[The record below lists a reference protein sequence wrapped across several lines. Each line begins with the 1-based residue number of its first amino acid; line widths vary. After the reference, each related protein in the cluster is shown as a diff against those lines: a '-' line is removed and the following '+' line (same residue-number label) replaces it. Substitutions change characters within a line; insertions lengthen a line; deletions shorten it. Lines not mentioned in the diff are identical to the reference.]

1 MRLTFR
7 TIFPAMLLTAGLG
20 ACQGKEQGNTT
31 VPMKDLEVVDG
42 TATDA
47 MTDLDGV
54 RTEGTAVALT
64 NAQDSNASTP
74 TPATPTEKVANGAK
88 ADTEVLSDQ

>member
-1 MRLTFR
+1 MRLTTR
-7 TIFPAMLLTAGLG
+7 TILAAMLLPVALTA
-20 ACQGKEQGNTT
+20 CKGKEQGNTA

-42 TATDA
+42 TTTDA
-47 MTDLDGV
+47 MTDLDGA

-64 NAQDSNASTP
+64 NSQPGNTTSAAPAKPAEKPANA
-74 TPATPTEKVANGAK
+74 AA